1 MSPLDCSPY
10 LVRPLRPLAQVR
22 ARRIVKRMIALS
34 RSYADRGNAEAARRV
49 WRKASD
55 LSRLCGGVSGATWQS
70 DGHGGIVI
78 DNGEFAPFVAFS
90 PVPLIERA
98 A

>member
-10 LVRPLRPLAQVR
+10 LARPLRPLAQVR

-34 RSYADRGNAEAARRV
+34 RSYADRGNVEAARRV
-49 WRKASD
+49 WLKASD

-70 DGHGGIVI
+70 DGHDGIVI
-78 DNGEFAPFVAFS
+78 DSGEFAPFVAFS
-90 PVPLIERA
+90 PGPLTGRA